1 MKLYEIGN
9 RIKEL
14 RKDKGLTQENL
25 ANISGISRV
34 TLGKLER
41 GEVSAVS
48 IKILDILLDTLSYE
62 IDIKSKNTDSFG
74 LPSLDKVLENKFT

>member
-1 MKLYEIGN
+1 MKLYEIGS

-25 ANISGISRV
+25 ATIAGISRI

-41 GEVSAVS
+41 GEVSSVS
-48 IKILDILLDTLSYE
+48 IKTLDILLDALSCE

-74 LPSLDKVLENKFT
+74 LPSLDEL